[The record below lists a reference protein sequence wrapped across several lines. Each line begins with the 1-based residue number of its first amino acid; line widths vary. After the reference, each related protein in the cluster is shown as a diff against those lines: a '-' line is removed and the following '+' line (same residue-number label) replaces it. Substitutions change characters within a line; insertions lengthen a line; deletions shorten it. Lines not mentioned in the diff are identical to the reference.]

1 MLSNSSSAKNSLS
14 VSSSTIAPEQTAMIE
29 KILQDPLL
37 LRQLCDRVYQLM
49 LEDARLQRDRLM
61 RF

>member
-1 MLSNSSSAKNSLS
+1 MFNSNSQDSSRNQMSA
-14 VSSSTIAPEQTAMIE
+14 EQAAVIE

-37 LRQLCDRVYQLM
+37 LRRLCDRVYQLM

>member
-1 MLSNSSSAKNSLS
+1 MFNSNSQDSSRNQMSA
-14 VSSSTIAPEQTAMIE
+14 EQAAVIE

-37 LRQLCDRVYQLM
+37 LRRLCDRVYQLM
-49 LEDARLQRDRLM
+49 LEDARLQRDRIM

>member
-1 MLSNSSSAKNSLS
+1 MFNSNSQGSSHNQMPA
-14 VSSSTIAPEQTAMIE
+14 EQTALIE

-37 LRQLCDRVYQLM
+37 LRRLCDRVYQLM